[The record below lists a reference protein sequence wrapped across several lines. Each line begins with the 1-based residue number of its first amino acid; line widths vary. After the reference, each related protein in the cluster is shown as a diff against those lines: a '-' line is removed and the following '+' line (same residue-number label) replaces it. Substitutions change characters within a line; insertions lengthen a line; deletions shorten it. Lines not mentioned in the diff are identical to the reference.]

1 MTNEPVTPDAIILF
15 DGVCN
20 FCNSS
25 VNYVIRHDQ
34 KDRFRFAALQSDTG
48 KKILEQFQEDTTATN
63 SVILIQDNKLYK
75 RSTAILRI
83 AKRLGGAYLLL
94 YGFIIVPRFLRDAVY
109 NFIARNRY
117 KWFGKK
123 DSCMI
128 PTEEVKRKFME

>member
-1 MTNEPVTPDAIILF
+1 MMNEPVTSKAIILF

-25 VNYVIRHDQ
+25 VNFVMKHDK
-34 KDRFRFAALQSDTG
+34 KDRFRFAPLQSATG
-48 KKILEQFQEDTTATN
+48 KKILQQFHEDTDATD
-63 SVILIQDNKLYK
+63 SVILIENSGLYK

-94 YGFIIVPRFLRDAVY
+94 YGFMIVPRFLRDAVY
-109 NFIARNRY
+109 NFIGRNRY

-123 DSCMI
+123 DSCMV
-128 PTEEVKRKFME
+128 PTEEVKKKFME

>member
-1 MTNEPVTPDAIILF
+1 MINEPVTYKAIILF

-25 VNYVIRHDQ
+25 INFVIKHDK
-34 KDRFRFAALQSDTG
+34 KDRFRFASLQSDTG
-48 KKILEQFQEDTTATN
+48 KKILEQFEEDTTTTA
-63 SVILIQDNKLYK
+63 SVILIENSGLYK

-83 AKRLGGAYLLL
+83 ARHLGGAYLLL
-94 YGFIIVPRFLRDAVY
+94 YGFIIVPRFIRDAVY

-128 PTEEVKRKFME
+128 PTEEVKRKFIE